1 MRLVIAFALIVVTS
15 GCAALRPRNSAHP
28 DRIYTVAKGDT
39 LETIARRADVSVDE
53 LVAANGIQNPKT
65 IRIGQIIK
73 VPSVGPLSQDGRLRK
88 ASGDASGKMVNIS
101 HVRGY
106 VGELAFPV
114 RGAQFTSSFGWRGS
128 RFHEGADFAA
138 PEGTPIYAAHD
149 GSVVFVN
156 DSHGRYGKIVV
167 VQGEGL
173 ITVYGHNSKNRVS
186 IGDSVSRGDHIADV
200 GETGRATGPHLHFET
215 RVLDG
220 EGRYAAVDPHVFFVE
235 LDS

>member
-1 MRLVIAFALIVVTS
+1 MRVIFALVLIICAS
-15 GCAALRPRNSAHP
+15 GCATLRPRGSSHP
-28 DRIYTVAKGDT
+28 DRIYTVTKGDT
-39 LETIARRADVSVDE
+39 LEAIARRADVSVDE
-53 LVAANGIQNPKT
+53 LVAANGIKSPAA

-73 VPSVGPLSQDGRLRK
+73 IPSVGPLSHDGRLR
-88 ASGDASGKMVNIS
+88 GGRGETSGKMVSIS

-106 VGELAFPV
+106 VGALAFPV
-114 RGAQFTSSFGWRGS
+114 RGAQFTSSFGWRGQ

-138 PEGTPIYAAHD
+138 PEGTPIHAAHE
-149 GSVVFVN
+149 GTVVFVK

-186 IGDSVSRGDHIADV
+186 LGDSVSRGDHIADV

-215 RVLDG
+215 RVLD
-220 EGRYAAVDPHVFFVE
+220 EKGRYAAVDPHVFFLE
-235 LDS
+235 LES

>member
-1 MRLVIAFALIVVTS
+1 MRTVLAFVLLLVTS
-15 GCAALRPRNSAHP
+15 GCSVVRPHNPAHP

-39 LETIARRADVSVDE
+39 LEAIARRADVSVEE
-53 LVAANGIQNPKT
+53 LAVANGIKNPKS
-65 IRIGQIIK
+65 IRVGQIIK

-88 ASGDASGKMVNIS
+88 ASGGTSGKMVSIS
-101 HVRGY
+101 HVKSY

-114 RGAQFTSSFGWRGS
+114 RGAQFTSSFGWRGQ

-138 PEGTPIYAAHD
+138 AEGTPIYAAHS
-149 GSVVFVN
+149 GTVVFVN
-156 DSHGRYGKIVV
+156 ESHGRYGRIVV
-167 VQGEGL
+167 VQGDGL
-173 ITVYGHNSKNRVS
+173 ITVYGHNSRNRVS
-186 IGDSVSRGDHIADV
+186 LGDSVVRGEHIADV

-215 RVLDG
+215 RVQNE